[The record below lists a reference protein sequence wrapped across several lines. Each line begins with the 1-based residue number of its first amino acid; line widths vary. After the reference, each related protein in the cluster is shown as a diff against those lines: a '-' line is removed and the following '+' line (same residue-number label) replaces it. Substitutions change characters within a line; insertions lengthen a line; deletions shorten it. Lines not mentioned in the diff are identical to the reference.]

1 MAIPSHIPPSLRE
14 LSLLADE
21 ILFLAGDQSVN
32 TSWYTKRLALSTAYA
47 SSELFMTT
55 DKSRN
60 FTETEAFLTRRLHES
75 NKLGTTIEDTGT
87 WLGVQSMGLVN
98 GLRSKGLRI

>member
-1 MAIPSHIPPSLRE
+1 MATPSHVPSSIRE

-21 ILFLAGDQSVN
+21 ILFLVGDQSVN

-55 DKSRN
+55 DKSPN
-60 FTETEAFLTRRLHES
+60 FTETEAFLSRRLLES
-75 NKLGTTIEDTGT
+75 KKLGTSIHSTTT